1 MTEAEQIPAVD
12 TARRMNYASE
22 TMKHRIACALL
33 AVMLFAGCA
42 TTTVPQNADA
52 NDRISRVENGLLPG
66 TVIKGQDASMKL
78 TERMAFHK
86 VPGVSIAVI
95 NEGRIEWAKG
105 YGVLETKGSNAVTTE
120 TLFQAASISKPV
132 AAMASLALLEQGTLS
147 LDENVNSKLTSWQLP
162 DNKLTKSEKVTLRR
176 ILSHSAGL
184 TVHGFPGYGANEA
197 VPTLTQILDG
207 QKPANTPP
215 IRVDILPHKQLR
227 YSGGGYTVL
236 QQLMIDVTGKPFPDL
251 LQELVLGKIGMTH
264 STFAQPLPRELE
276 AIAATGHRKEGEA
289 IKGRWHTYPEMAAAG
304 LWTTPSDLALF
315 AIELMESAQGK
326 SSKVLSQKMARQML
340 TKELGSY
347 GLGVSVGDIQG
358 TTKFSHGGGNE
369 GFTCI
374 LVAYVETGQGAIV
387 MTNSDNGPHLFNEI
401 LRGIAQEYNW
411 KDNRPREKTA
421 VQIDPASLAPYTG
434 QYDAGGTPVTIGLQ
448 SGQLSI
454 QALPLGPAP
463 LKLHPLGEDR
473 FYLLE
478 SENFEVRFVK
488 DKQRRVV
495 ELQIQ
500 AGTDQATATRV
511 K

>member
-1 MTEAEQIPAVD
+1 
-12 TARRMNYASE
+12 
-22 TMKHRIACALL
+22 MKHRITYALL
-33 AVMLFAGCA
+33 AVALLAGCA
-42 TTTVPQNADA
+42 STTVPQTAAA
-52 NDRISRVENGLLPG
+52 NDRISRIENGLLPA
-66 TVIKGQDASMKL
+66 TVTKGENVSMKL
-78 TERMAFHK
+78 VERMAFHK

-95 NEGRIEWAKG
+95 NEGKLEWAKG

-132 AAMASLALLEQGTLS
+132 AAMASLALVEQGRLS
-147 LDENVNSKLTSWQLP
+147 LDENVNSKLTSWHLP
-162 DNKLTKSEKVTLRR
+162 DNEFTRSEKVTLRR

-184 TVHGFPGYGANEA
+184 TVHGFPGYGANEQ
-197 VPTLTQILDG
+197 VPTLIQILDG
-207 QKPANTPP
+207 QKPPANTDP
-215 IRVDILPHKQLR
+215 IRVDILPGKQLR

-236 QQLMIDVTGKPFPDL
+236 QQLMMDLTGKPFPDL
-251 LQELVLGKIGMTH
+251 MQELVLGKIGMTH
-264 STFAQPLPRELE
+264 SVFAQPLPGELE
-276 AIAATGHRKEGEA
+276 GIAATGHRPDGEA

-326 SSKVLSQKMARQML
+326 SSKVLSQKMARQMV
-340 TKELGSY
+340 TKESGSY

-358 TTKFSHGGGNE
+358 TAKFSHGGGNE

-387 MTNSDNGPHLFNEI
+387 MTNSDSGPPLFNEI

-411 KDNRPREKTA
+411 KDNRPRERTT
-421 VQIDPASLAPYTG
+421 VQIDPATLPLYSG

-454 QALPLGPAP
+454 QASPLGPAP
-463 LKLHPLGEDR
+463 LKLFPFGEDR
-473 FYLLE
+473 FYLPD
-478 SENFEVRFVK
+478 SDSFELRFVK
-488 DKQRRVV
+488 DKQGRVT

-500 AGTDQATATRV
+500 AGPDQATATRV